1 MSNNRVTTNA
11 LENKILSNIFF
22 NLGEAVA
29 ALRGIPA
36 EQVSENLRRITI
48 CALEM
53 ENGYVAIGTSAAA
66 DLANFDV
73 DRGRGA
79 ARESA
84 VNSIWPLLGY
94 ELRTKLTAEKTN
106 EQAAPDGVCTDADGC
121 PTEMAVL
128 KREWRAMRQQLNQQ
142 AIVPT
147 TQTKQVHVAGS
158 GHFGGST
165 VLLSQHSLRPLTEAD
180 LDRACSSMGVSH
192 VLITPDELLSSGAAS
207 NYHCERST
215 TLIEVGDPDEPPAP
229 SALESLRTV
238 FEDEPREDT
247 SSDTSADN
255 SNDDTSGNNE

>member
-11 LENKILSNIFF
+11 LENKILSNTFI

-29 ALRGIPA
+29 ALSGIPA

-79 ARESA
+79 SRESA

-106 EQAAPDGVCTDADGC
+106 EQAAPDRVCKDADGC

-128 KREWRAMRQQLNQQ
+128 KREWRAMRQQLDQQ
-142 AIVPT
+142 ATVPT
-147 TQTKQVHVAGS
+147 TQTKQVHVTGS
-158 GHFGGST
+158 GRVAGGST
-165 VLLSQHSLRPLTEAD
+165 AFLGHDAARPLTEAD
-180 LDRACSSMGVSH
+180 LDRSYSVTG
-192 VLITPDELLSSGAAS
+192 LSSI
-207 NYHCERST
+207 ER
-215 TLIEVGDPDEPPAP
+215 AP
-229 SALESLRTV
+229 S
-238 FEDEPREDT
+238 DDQPEPGGHE
-247 SSDTSADN
+247 
-255 SNDDTSGNNE
+255 